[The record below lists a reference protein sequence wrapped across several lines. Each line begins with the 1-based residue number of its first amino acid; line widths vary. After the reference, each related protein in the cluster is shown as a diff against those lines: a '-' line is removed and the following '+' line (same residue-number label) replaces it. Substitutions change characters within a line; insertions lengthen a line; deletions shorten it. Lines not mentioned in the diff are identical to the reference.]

1 MRFLVGISLLLVFHT
16 SLVLAEQLHVGPV
29 YTKQPGVVSVVI
41 ELPPGVTPTATDFHL
56 LANGNPVATAQEIK
70 SFRDSQENLALVICV
85 DVSGTMDHGPLE
97 DAKEA
102 LLQFLGKAR
111 DRPGDKIALIS
122 FADEDKIVSSFEKT
136 RDQLDDAVRSLKIQG
151 HKTKLYQ
158 TIYKALGMFEGAD
171 LPKRRR
177 IIVISDGKDEGSTE
191 GALSVTTKSTTL
203 GIPVDT
209 IRHGRIAKQYEEA
222 LRYLSDTTGGQFQS
236 ASPALPLPVALGV
249 LYRRLL
255 ETPSLVVYFKYKA
268 DEAGRTIQNALIEL
282 TQLAQPPFRGQIPGA
297 IPAPMPEPVEAPISA
312 PISAPIAEE
321 ESQKESRDIVSEH
334 HSNVWFWLL
343 GLGLLGIILAVLV
356 RLYKQSHD
364 HQAPET
370 EQYGPSQT
378 EIQQTPF
385 IPPKL
390 ETPLVVLEE
399 PPRRTQVGSYYFPTP
414 KPGQPGA
421 ILVGLSGPVEG
432 QRFPVEKE
440 ILHIGASPENDLL
453 IADDEYVS
461 GDHAYLRYE
470 KGSYFIFDKGSRNG
484 TFVNEHAV
492 TNTGVALGS
501 GDHIQIGI
509 STFEVV
515 IAPS

>member
-16 SLVLAEQLHVGPV
+16 SLVLAEQLQVGPV

-41 ELPPGVTPTATDFHL
+41 ELPPGVSPTANDFHL
-56 LANGNPVATAQEIK
+56 LANGNPMATAQEIK
-70 SFRDSQENLALVICV
+70 SFRDSLENLALVICV

-158 TIYKALGMFEGAD
+158 TIYKALGMFEGAN

-191 GALSVTTKSTTL
+191 SALSVTTKSTTL

-249 LYRRLL
+249 LYKRLL

-282 TQLAQPPFRGQIPGA
+282 TQLAQPPFRVQIPGA
-297 IPAPMPEPVEAPISA
+297 IPAPMPEPVEAPIDKDK
-312 PISAPIAEE
+312 PP
-321 ESQKESRDIVSEH
+321 KEPADIVSEH

-343 GLGLLGIILAVLV
+343 GLGLLGIVLAVLV
-356 RLYKQSHD
+356 RLYKQSHE
-364 HQAPET
+364 HPVPET
-370 EQYGPSQT
+370 GQSGPSQT
-378 EIQQTPF
+378 EIQQ
-385 IPPKL
+385 PPKL

-399 PPRRTQVGSYYFPTP
+399 PPRRTQVGSYYFPAP